1 MTSCL
6 IKIINT
12 ATLKLTLNC
21 YLKLVKERDTLLPND
36 MKVLIYEDRVK
47 DDLVGLREVVKY
59 LCQVQ
64 RLDHLS
70 THAPYE
76 DLLDNVGD

>member
-1 MTSCL
+1 
-6 IKIINT
+6 
-12 ATLKLTLNC
+12 
-21 YLKLVKERDTLLPND
+21 

-64 RLDHLS
+64 PLDHLS
-70 THAPYE
+70 THDHYQ
-76 DLLDNVGD
+76 DLLDNLGD

>member
-64 RLDHLS
+64 PLDYLS

-76 DLLDNVGD
+76 DLLDNVRD

>member
-1 MTSCL
+1 MIVGNVT
-6 IKIINT
+6 
-12 ATLKLTLNC
+12 LTLSC
-21 YLKLVKERDTLLPND
+21 YLKLVKERDTLVPND

-47 DDLVGLREVVKY
+47 DDLVGLREVNTY

-64 RLDHLS
+64 PLDHPS
-70 THAPYE
+70 THAHYQ